1 MSKIS
6 EVYTMNRFTDS
17 IRQSIGTKDWYGA
30 LMMALALPD
39 ICGKLETPDESS
51 KARSV
56 RWLKTW
62 IEHLYTREIGADRH
76 EHVFLSAEDCY
87 ALRCSFI
94 HEGVSNIEEQKA
106 RKALENFHF
115 ITPSPVFQV
124 HCNQSNNLLQL
135 QVDVFCHEIAD
146 AVDAWAKSVQD
157 NKDIQERMVALIII
171 HDSSNG
177 IRF

>member
-1 MSKIS
+1 MSMFFYRLKI
-6 EVYTMNRFTDS
+6 VMPCVVVLFM
-17 IRQSIGTKDWYGA
+17 K
-30 LMMALALPD
+30 
-39 ICGKLETPDESS
+39 
-51 KARSV
+51 
-56 RWLKTW
+56 
-62 IEHLYTREIGADRH
+62 
-76 EHVFLSAEDCY
+76 VFQ
-87 ALRCSFI
+87 I
-94 HEGVSNIEEQKA
+94 QKKQKA

-157 NKDIQERMVALIII
+157 NKDIQERMVAPIII

-177 IRF
+177 IPVLNTQC